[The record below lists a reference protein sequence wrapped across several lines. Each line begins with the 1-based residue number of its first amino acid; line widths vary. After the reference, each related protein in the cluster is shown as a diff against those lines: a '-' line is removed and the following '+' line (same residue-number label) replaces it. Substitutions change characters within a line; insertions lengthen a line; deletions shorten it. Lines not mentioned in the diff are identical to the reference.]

1 MKRIVRLTESDL
13 NRIVRRVINEQ
24 APTLP
29 KVPNLEFPN
38 YTFIFSY
45 DASDD
50 SIICRGY
57 IKNPTRRALAQLDSP
72 VNMGSDYIMK
82 NTLRGWGMQS
92 QLDGTIGRKIKE
104 TLDNLLMQIAEYKKK
119 KPTQK

>member
-13 NRIVRRVINEQ
+13 ARIVRRVINEQ

-38 YTFIFSY
+38 YTFLFSY
-45 DASDD
+45 DPSDD

-57 IKNPTRRALAQLDSP
+57 IKNPRSVLKQLDSP
-72 VNMGSDYIMK
+72 VVKGSDYIMR
-82 NTLRGWGMQS
+82 TSLHGWGMQS
-92 QLDGTIGRKIKE
+92 QFDGTIGRKIKE
-104 TLDNLLMQIAEYKKK
+104 TLDNLLMQIVEYKKK
-119 KPTQK
+119 KPTQQ

>member
-13 NRIVRRVINEQ
+13 ARIVRRVINEQ

-57 IKNPTRRALAQLDSP
+57 IKNPQRALKQLDSP
-72 VNMGSDYIMK
+72 VVKGSDYIMRIS
-82 NTLRGWGMQS
+82 LHGWGMQS
-92 QLDGTIGRKIKE
+92 QFDGTIGRKIKE
-104 TLDNLLMQIAEYKKK
+104 TLDDLLMQIAEYKKK

>member
-1 MKRIVRLTESDL
+1 MKRIIRLTESDL
-13 NRIVRRVINEQ
+13 TRIVRRVINEQ

-29 KVPNLEFPN
+29 KVSNLEFPN

-57 IKNPTRRALAQLDSP
+57 IKNPQRALKQLDSP

-82 NTLRGWGMQS
+82 NSLRGWGMQS
-92 QLDGTIGRKIKE
+92 QFDGTIGRKIKE
-104 TLDNLLMQIAEYKKK
+104 TLDNLLMQIVEYKKSI
-119 KPTQK
+119 PTQK

>member
-1 MKRIVRLTESDL
+1 MKRIIRLTESDL
-13 NRIVRRVINEQ
+13 ARIVRRVINEQ

-57 IKNPTRRALAQLDSP
+57 IKTPRSVLKQLDSP

-82 NTLRGWGMQS
+82 NSLRGWGMQS
-92 QLDGTIGRKIKE
+92 QFDGTIGRKIKE
-104 TLDNLLMQIAEYKKK
+104 TLDNLLMQIVEYKKK
-119 KPTQK
+119 KPTQQ

>member
-13 NRIVRRVINEQ
+13 ARIVRRIINEE

-38 YTFIFSY
+38 YTFLFSY

-57 IKNPTRRALAQLDSP
+57 IKNPKSALKQLDSP

-82 NTLRGWGMQS
+82 NSLRGWGMQS
-92 QLDGTIGRKIKE
+92 QFDGTIGRKIKE

>member
-13 NRIVRRVINEQ
+13 ARIVRRIINEE

-57 IKNPTRRALAQLDSP
+57 IKNPQRTLKQLDSSA
-72 VNMGSDYIMK
+72 NQGSDYIMK
-82 NTLRGWGMQS
+82 EFLHGWGMQS
-92 QLDGTIGRKIKE
+92 QFDGTIGRKIKE
-104 TLDNLLMQIAEYKKK
+104 TLDNLLMQIVEYKKK

>member
-13 NRIVRRVINEQ
+13 ARIVRRVINEE

-57 IKNPTRRALAQLDSP
+57 IKNPQRALKQLDSP
-72 VNMGSDYIMK
+72 VVKGSDYIMRIS
-82 NTLRGWGMQS
+82 LHGWGMQS
-92 QLDGTIGRKIKE
+92 QFDGTIGRKIKE
-104 TLDNLLMQIAEYKKK
+104 TLDDLLMQIAEYKKK
-119 KPTQK
+119 KPTQQ

>member
-13 NRIVRRVINEQ
+13 ARIVRRVINEQ

-38 YTFIFSY
+38 YTFIFRY

-57 IKNPTRRALAQLDSP
+57 IKNPQRALKQLDSP
-72 VNMGSDYIMK
+72 VVKGSDYIMRIS
-82 NTLRGWGMQS
+82 LHDWGMQS
-92 QLDGTIGRKIKE
+92 QFDGTIGRKIKE
-104 TLDNLLMQIAEYKKK
+104 TLDDLLMQIAEYKKK
-119 KPTQK
+119 KPTQQ

>member
-13 NRIVRRVINEQ
+13 ARIVRRVINEQ

-57 IKNPTRRALAQLDSP
+57 IKNPRSVLKQLDSP

-82 NTLRGWGMQS
+82 NSLQGWGMQS
-92 QLDGTIGRKIKE
+92 QFNGTIGRKIKE
-104 TLDNLLMQIAEYKKK
+104 TLDNLLMQIVEYKKST
-119 KPTQK
+119 PTQK

>member
-13 NRIVRRVINEQ
+13 ARIVRRVINEQ

-38 YTFIFSY
+38 YTFIFRY

-57 IKNPTRRALAQLDSP
+57 IKNPQRALKQLDSP
-72 VNMGSDYIMK
+72 VVKGSDYIMRIS
-82 NTLRGWGMQS
+82 LHGWGMQS
-92 QLDGTIGRKIKE
+92 QFDGTIGRKIKE
-104 TLDNLLMQIAEYKKK
+104 TLDDLLMQIAEYKKK
-119 KPTQK
+119 KPTQQ

>member
-1 MKRIVRLTESDL
+1 MKRIVRLTENDL
-13 NRIVRRVINEQ
+13 ARIVRRVINEQ
-24 APTLP
+24 VPTLP

-57 IKNPTRRALAQLDSP
+57 IKTPTRKSLTQLDSP
-72 VNMGSDYIMK
+72 VDMGSDYIMK

>member
-13 NRIVRRVINEQ
+13 ARIVRRVINEE

-57 IKNPTRRALAQLDSP
+57 IKNPQRALKQLDSP
-72 VNMGSDYIMK
+72 VVKGSDYIMRIS
-82 NTLRGWGMQS
+82 LHGWGMQS
-92 QLDGTIGRKIKE
+92 QFDGPIGRKIKE

-119 KPTQK
+119 KPTQQ

>member
-13 NRIVRRVINEQ
+13 ARIVRRVINEE

-57 IKNPTRRALAQLDSP
+57 IKNPQRALKQLDSP
-72 VNMGSDYIMK
+72 VVKGSDYIMRIS
-82 NTLRGWGMQS
+82 LHDWGMQS
-92 QLDGTIGRKIKE
+92 QFDGTIGRKIKE
-104 TLDNLLMQIAEYKKK
+104 TLDDLLMQIAEYKKK
-119 KPTQK
+119 KPTQQ

>member
-13 NRIVRRVINEQ
+13 ARIVRRVINEQ

-38 YTFIFSY
+38 YTFIFRY

-50 SIICRGY
+50 SIICYGY
-57 IKNPTRRALAQLDSP
+57 IKNPRRGLKQQDISANQD
-72 VNMGSDYIMK
+72 SDYIMK
-82 NTLRGWGMQS
+82 EFLHSWGMQS
-92 QLDGTIGRKIKE
+92 QFDGPIGRKIKE

-119 KPTQK
+119 KPTQQ